1 MEKEK
6 PTCQECGEPIPD
18 GMTLCRDCSR
28 CARIAELEAEVARL
42 MEERDALAEW
52 SCSTCG
58 CRFPRLSRRLGPDQV
73 PEHDGVTRCSKC
85 VEVDALTEQV
95 ARLRARLDVL
105 DRYDWDEA
113 RIPDGFGCGER
124 KYGSG
129 SILITMVEKTE
140 EADLRLLLLGKEDA

>member
-1 MEKEK
+1 MTW
-6 PTCQECGEPIPD
+6 PTTCRDCGELIPD

-42 MEERDALAEW
+42 
-52 SCSTCG
+52 
-58 CRFPRLSRRLGPDQV
+58 
-73 PEHDGVTRCSKC
+73 
-85 VEVDALTEQV
+85 
-95 ARLRARLDVL
+95 RARLDVL

-113 RIPDGFGCGER
+113 RIPEGFGCGER

-140 EADLRLLLLGKEDA
+140 AADLRLLLGMEDGK